1 MRVPVLF
8 APVPQAVAQRAAA
21 ALAVGVAVAATGDPA
36 PAPAGDDADKDDGD
50 EDDADEDDADED
62 DGPCCPH
69 PLSATVA
76 VSAAASAPPLTI
88 LRGTPMTGSFVRP
101 VLLGRR
107 TRSTG

>member
-1 MRVPVLF
+1 MLL
-8 APVPQAVAQRAAA
+8 APVPQAVAQRAAV
-21 ALAVGVAVAATGDPA
+21 ALAVGVAVAATGDAAPGPA
-36 PAPAGDDADKDDGD
+36 ADDADK
-50 EDDADEDDADED
+50 DDADEDDAGGD

-69 PLSATVA
+69 ALSATVA
-76 VSAAASAPPLTI
+76 VSAAASAAPLTI